1 MNSILRNKTSLK
13 NLSLKSNNCDNAY
26 YLITSIFKGFHLFS
40 KNKNSKLNER
50 DIFSKY
56 MVKAPFSSIL
66 TTNSNK
72 SSQRINSSNKYK
84 IYSLKYKSFFGGG
97 RGGGGG
103 GNQKDYYSKYF
114 LIRNTWIK

>member
-1 MNSILRNKTSLK
+1 MNSILRNKNSFK
-13 NLSLKSNNCDNAY
+13 NLYLKSNNSDNAY

-40 KNKNSKLNER
+40 KNKNSKINER

-56 MVKAPFSSIL
+56 IVKAPFFTIL

-72 SSQRINSSNKYK
+72 SGQRINSSNKNK
-84 IYSLKYKSFFGGG
+84 IYSVKYKSFFGGG

-103 GNQKDYYSKYF
+103 GNQKDYYSKYIF
-114 LIRNTWIK
+114 NKKYLD